1 MADLRQF
8 RTADYH
14 VACFT
19 VIAVEFAA
27 LEAALDRAHRR
38 PSEIDPR
45 DPNQYAFG
53 EIAGHNVVVCLSGR
67 PGQDPIA
74 ASAADLQRTFHYI
87 RYALLVGIGGGV
99 PGGSCDIRLGDV
111 VVATP
116 AHLSSGIAHHD
127 QGKQLSGDFMHLH
140 FPAFPNRAL
149 QGAVTRVKATAI
161 RSGAGEILQIMNS
174 ILEDH
179 PGFSRPDEA
188 DVLFKADYEHV
199 LGRPTC
205 DACDKGR
212 HIRRIARVNPAPQV
226 HHGVIASGNQLIKS
240 AMKRD
245 SLRDLYN
252 VACIEMEA
260 AGIMGTMPSL
270 VIRGISDYADSHKND
285 QWQANAALA
294 AAAYAKVLLRY
305 VSPLS
310 PSTSQAGTRSAGAV
324 RGSVAP
330 TQIPTADL
338 TGADLLDQRALAS
351 GAVNWR
357 ESIADLAKVL
367 GLKGD
372 LAARSQMAAA
382 LGIDA
387 GPTGSATQNNALRRA
402 LIGQLRVENGTF
414 MLPSSLDELRI

>member
-1 MADLRQF
+1 MADLWQF
-8 RTADYH
+8 RTSDYH

-19 VIAVEFAA
+19 VLAVEFTAI
-27 LEAALDRAHRR
+27 EAALDRPHQR
-38 PSEIDPR
+38 PFVIDPR

-67 PGQDPIA
+67 PGPDPIA
-74 ASAADLQRTFHYI
+74 ASAADLQRTFHDI

-99 PGGSCDIRLGDV
+99 PGISCDIRLGDV

-116 AHLSSGIAHHD
+116 GHLSSGIAHYD
-127 QGKQLSGDFMHLH
+127 QGKQLSGDFVHLN
-140 FPAFPNRAL
+140 FPVFPHRAL
-149 QGAVTRVKATAI
+149 QGAVARVNATAMK
-161 RSGAGEILQIMNS
+161 SGGSEIAQIMNS

-188 DVLFKADYEHV
+188 DVLFESEYEHI

-205 DACDKGR
+205 DICDKGR
-212 HIRRIARVNPAPQV
+212 QVQRSARDNPAPQV

-240 AMKRD
+240 AIKRD
-245 SLRDLYN
+245 SLRDQYN
-252 VACIEMEA
+252 IVCIEMEA

-270 VIRGISDYADSHKND
+270 VVRGISDYADSHKND
-285 QWQANAALA
+285 QWQAHAALA
-294 AAAYAKVLLRY
+294 AAAYARVLLQY
-305 VSPLS
+305 VSPLR
-310 PSTSQAGTRSAGAV
+310 PSTSQVGTRLEGAV

-338 TGADLLDQRALAS
+338 TVADLLDQRALTS

-357 ESIADLAKVL
+357 ESIKDLAKVL
-367 GLKGD
+367 GLAWD
-372 LAARSQMAAA
+372 LAARSHMAAA

-387 GPTGSATQNNALRRA
+387 GPTGSAKQNTALRRA
-402 LIGQLRVENGTF
+402 LMGHLRLENGTLI
-414 MLPSSLDELRI
+414 LPNSLDELRI